1 MSCES
6 NCNSYSSRYRQ
17 FSVSSPDI
25 MHSDSAKL
33 PTDEHTYKFNYD
45 LTSLNEINRQEKFSS
60 PNLSFKFSS
69 NKFAKFKLPQVFNNG
84 EFIYSSNN
92 ELFSKDSNWINNVTR
107 YFKPILNYINK
118 NPDGWEIDANEIHD
132 RQLIGRGNQGI
143 VYCAIYRGR
152 PVAVKEVKEKNETE
166 IKYLKKLQHP
176 NIINFIGITTSKPYY
191 ILMEMCSKGHLYEKL
206 EDSDNVTRDLFVGW
220 SKQIVKGMRYLHDNL
235 IVHRDLKSLNL
246 LINDANIIKICDFG
260 NSKYIK
266 DLETCN
272 SMAGTPGWMA
282 PEVIRNEK
290 CSEKM
295 DVWSF
300 GVVLWELLFC
310 QKPYKNLQLD
320 NSAINYG
327 IAHRTLSLPIPSSCP
342 AKFKSIMQACWN
354 YEAKKRPDFHQIQVD
369 LKAANK
375 ELLNNFSNERF
386 IETKRMWEREIN
398 ENFSAMRTENESLSD
413 DEKTMYSKILK
424 IELQEKLQNVNDL
437 LKKLEQREKYL
448 KRKEKEL
455 GIRYDHKSSSNGLVN
470 SLGRKLL
477 CNLSKDKSSSLRLG
491 RFVRNRSRR
500 SYRLHYAQK
509 QLNKS
514 TAETRDAEIQTVNFD
529 FEDGPLALLNHQF
542 ATQCRASD
550 SGYGGDSTTSCLS
563 TPNVKHKS
571 ILPHSY
577 SSAPD
582 HNENNPNGKSSY
594 HLSSTYRSSI
604 ASTRQRTNSAGFR
617 LHQSPNSSTHYDH
630 VNSELPGGYLEASF
644 ENSLMLKKGSAVCEF
659 RSGTGGFSKEN
670 AKKESDTEISNDE
683 KGHYSSDET
692 QDLSVDS
699 LNNNKYSEIYRPSS
713 ESSSINSSLSLENN
727 HRHDQTLIANPLK
740 SLNVGSV
747 ISIN

>member
-1 MSCES
+1 
-6 NCNSYSSRYRQ
+6 
-17 FSVSSPDI
+17 
-25 MHSDSAKL
+25 MHSDSGKL
-33 PTDEHTYKFNYD
+33 PNEDHNFKFNYD
-45 LTSLNEINRQEKFSS
+45 LTSLNEINHQEKFGS
-60 PNLSFKFSS
+60 PSLSFKFSG

-107 YFKPILNYINK
+107 YFKPILNYIHSNK
-118 NPDGWEIDANEIHD
+118 NPDGWEIDAGEIHD
-132 RQLIGRGNQGI
+132 RQVIGRGNQGI

-152 PVAVKEVKEKNETE
+152 PVAVKEVKEKIETE

-176 NIINFIGITTSKPYY
+176 NIINFIGITTSKPFY
-191 ILMEMCSKGHLYEKL
+191 IVMEHCSKGHLYEKL
-206 EDSDNVTRDLFVGW
+206 ENSDNVTRDLFVNW

-246 LINDANIIKICDFG
+246 LINDANVLKICDFG
-260 NSKYIK
+260 NSKFIK
-266 DLETCN
+266 DLESCN

-290 CSEKM
+290 CSEKI

-327 IAHRTLSLPIPSSCP
+327 IAHRTLSLPLPSTCP
-342 AKFKSIMQACWN
+342 AKFKSIMLACWN
-354 YEAKKRPDFHQIQVD
+354 YEARKRPDFHQIQVD

-375 ELLNNFSNERF
+375 ELLSNFSNERF
-386 IETKRMWEREIN
+386 IEIKRLWEQEIN
-398 ENFSAMRTENESLSD
+398 KNFSAMRMENESLSD
-413 DEKTMYSKILK
+413 DEKTMPSKILK

-477 CNLSKDKSSSLRLG
+477 TNLSKDKSSSLRLG

-509 QLNKS
+509 QLNKG
-514 TAETRDAEIQTVNFD
+514 TAETRDAEIQTINFD
-529 FEDGPLALLNHQF
+529 FEEDGPLALLNRQF
-542 ATQCRASD
+542 QTQCRASD
-550 SGYGGDSTTSCLS
+550 SGYGGGDSTTSCLS

-582 HNENNPNGKSSY
+582 HNENSNPNGTSSY
-594 HLSSTYRSSI
+594 HVSSTYRSS
-604 ASTRQRTNSAGFR
+604 SCSSQGRQRTNSASFR
-617 LHQSPNSSTHYDH
+617 LHNPSASSAGHYDH

-644 ENSLMLKKGSAVCEF
+644 ENSLMLKTAKKESDEYRTNLAVLSKESAV
-659 RSGTGGFSKEN
+659 
-670 AKKESDTEISNDE
+670 KESDTEISNDE
-683 KGHYSSDET
+683 KAHFSSDEDET

-699 LNNNKYSEIYRPSS
+699 LNNNKYSEIYRDLRPSS
-713 ESSSINSSLSLENN
+713 ESSSINSSLSWENN
-727 HRHDQTLIANPLK
+727 HRHDQTLI
-740 SLNVGSV
+740 NVRKIFRFS
-747 ISIN
+747 SDYYF